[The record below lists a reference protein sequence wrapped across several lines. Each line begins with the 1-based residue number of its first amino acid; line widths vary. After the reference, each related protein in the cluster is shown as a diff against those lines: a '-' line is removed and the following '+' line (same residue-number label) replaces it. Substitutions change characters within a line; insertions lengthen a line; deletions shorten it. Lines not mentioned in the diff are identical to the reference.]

1 MLHSNGRISFIS
13 PAKCCLRTWEVP
25 TTNSCVNLLLIVF
38 EVNVRHGSVRPP
50 CHTASKEPF
59 LRKFEIKVT
68 FVWII
73 QSFLELL
80 LNALHLSRGPSIEV
94 GTYCLSDTFDILSKQ
109 RNLPI
114 SVYHFMVFDCMTN
127 NHQLSLCHEST
138 TLRKIRMHFQS
149 TAFHLAIQ
157 IQYKDSLDL
166 PTWALDFQ
174 LQNIYHQ
181 SNFSC
186 IVVHHSYLPL
196 IAIEVRFANQYTSYD
211 WTAINS

>member
-1 MLHSNGRISFIS
+1 MLHSNGRISFVS
-13 PAKCCLRTWEVP
+13 PAKCCLRIGEVP
-25 TTNSCVNLLLIVF
+25 TANSCVNLLLIVF

-68 FVWII
+68 LVWII
-73 QSFLELL
+73 HLFLELL
-80 LNALHLSRGPSIEV
+80 PNALHFSWGPSIEV

-114 SVYHFMVFDCMTN
+114 SVYRFMVFDYMMN
-127 NHQLSLCHEST
+127 NHQLSLSVMKAR
-138 TLRKIRMHFQS
+138 LHFQS

-157 IQYKDSLDL
+157 IQYKDSPDL
-166 PTWALDFQ
+166 PTRALDFQ

-186 IVVHHSYLPL
+186 IVVNHSYLPL
-196 IAIEVRFANQYTSYD
+196 ITIEVRFANQYTSYD